1 MSRVD
6 TDRRPGRP
14 SRRPARTRTHRVNG
28 RHHGHDR
35 AAQQATPESSTNTAA
50 ASGPAARPTVAPPP
64 DAGQP
69 TAKRRRL
76 LLLAPILLVVGLVAL
91 TIGLRFWY
99 ESVYF
104 VITDNAQ
111 VTGDLVQVGPLNAGR
126 VVETRVDIGQT
137 VEQDQVIATVAIP
150 QQVGAVPFSD
160 TPLLEHTG
168 SLNTLVPVRAPLQGI
183 VAARTANVGGTVQ
196 AGQPIYTLVNPRHVW
211 VNANIDEDKVDRVQ
225 PGQSVEV
232 YSTALGRTFPG
243 QVEAVTPASAASFS
257 LLPAQNLSGN
267 FNKVTQWVPVKI
279 RVFTDGEILPL
290 GTSASVRIRV
300 REDKPLPWLP

>member
-6 TDRRPGRP
+6 TNGSARRV
-14 SRRPARTRTHRVNG
+14 SRRTARRHNNAVNAHQGGRV
-28 RHHGHDR
+28 
-35 AAQQATPESSTNTAA
+35 
-50 ASGPAARPTVAPPP
+50 PTAPPP
-64 DAGQP
+64 TDGAPAPPVPASTPGP
-69 TAKRRRL
+69 TAEAPAAPPARKRRRL

-91 TIGLRFWY
+91 AIGVRFWY

-126 VVETRVDIGQT
+126 VVETRVDVGQT
-137 VEQDQVIATVAIP
+137 VEQDQVIATVAVP
-150 QQVGAVPFSD
+150 QQVGTVPFSD

-168 SLNTLVPVRAPLQGI
+168 SLNTLVPVRSPLSGI

-196 AGQPIYTLVNPRHVW
+196 AGQPIYMLVNPRQVW

-225 PGQSVEV
+225 PGQPVEV
-232 YSTALGRTFPG
+232 YITALGRSFPG
-243 QVEAVTPASAASFS
+243 QVEAVTPASAATFS
-257 LLPAQNLSGN
+257 LLPPQNLSGN

-279 RVFTDGEILPL
+279 RVFSDGTVLPL